1 MKLTNWF
8 ASLLLVTSLTM
19 LSSAAQEI
27 SVAKGNCKPSMW
39 IAAPNCQMA
48 INVSGQFCADVHQ

>member
-27 SVAKGNCKPSMW
+27 SVAKGTGYGTTGIYARTFGSVLVK
-39 IAAPNCQMA
+39 IGTA
-48 INVSGQFCADVHQ
+48 IKYVGC